1 MKKNKFLSLIVVFL
15 FAFNALS
22 DFKSDIKI
30 NSNSIEFLKESK
42 KINFF
47 DSVEINSKY
56 VNIKAESAT
65 YDQKEDVISFSG
77 KPSIIKSKKDGNL
90 FNGKAE
96 KILFFNDEKVHLI
109 GNASMKYEDISIS
122 SNIIIFNPQSGK
134 MTSGWQF
141 MLEVKQITKSIKD
154 KKILSQISFEVGKGE
169 IYGLLGPNG
178 AGKTTTF
185 YIIAGLINSEEG
197 KILLLDEDISDLPM
211 HKRSKLGIKYLP
223 QEPSIFQGLTV
234 YENLRGLAELSL
246 QNQNDIKEFI
256 ESSIE
261 EFGLSEISNLKGR
274 QLSGGQR
281 RKVEIART
289 LAAKP
294 KVILMDEP
302 FAGIDPIAIEDIKN
316 VLKKLVDKNIGVL
329 ITDHNVRETL
339 EICNQAAIINNGEI
353 IAEGDKDELINNK
366 LVKKVYLGDMY
377 N

>member
-77 KPSIIKSKKDGNL
+77 KPSIIKSNKDGNL

-134 MTSGWQF
+134 MTSG
-141 MLEVKQITKSIKD
+141 
-154 KKILSQISFEVGKGE
+154 
-169 IYGLLGPNG
+169 
-178 AGKTTTF
+178 
-185 YIIAGLINSEEG
+185 
-197 KILLLDEDISDLPM
+197 
-211 HKRSKLGIKYLP
+211 
-223 QEPSIFQGLTV
+223 
-234 YENLRGLAELSL
+234 
-246 QNQNDIKEFI
+246 
-256 ESSIE
+256 
-261 EFGLSEISNLKGR
+261 
-274 QLSGGQR
+274 
-281 RKVEIART
+281 
-289 LAAKP
+289 
-294 KVILMDEP
+294 
-302 FAGIDPIAIEDIKN
+302 
-316 VLKKLVDKNIGVL
+316 
-329 ITDHNVRETL
+329 
-339 EICNQAAIINNGEI
+339 
-353 IAEGDKDELINNK
+353 
-366 LVKKVYLGDMY
+366 
-377 N
+377 

>member
-77 KPSIIKSKKDGNL
+77 KPSIIKSKKGGNL

-134 MTSGWQF
+134 MTSG
-141 MLEVKQITKSIKD
+141 
-154 KKILSQISFEVGKGE
+154 
-169 IYGLLGPNG
+169 
-178 AGKTTTF
+178 
-185 YIIAGLINSEEG
+185 
-197 KILLLDEDISDLPM
+197 
-211 HKRSKLGIKYLP
+211 
-223 QEPSIFQGLTV
+223 
-234 YENLRGLAELSL
+234 
-246 QNQNDIKEFI
+246 
-256 ESSIE
+256 
-261 EFGLSEISNLKGR
+261 
-274 QLSGGQR
+274 
-281 RKVEIART
+281 
-289 LAAKP
+289 
-294 KVILMDEP
+294 
-302 FAGIDPIAIEDIKN
+302 
-316 VLKKLVDKNIGVL
+316 
-329 ITDHNVRETL
+329 
-339 EICNQAAIINNGEI
+339 
-353 IAEGDKDELINNK
+353 
-366 LVKKVYLGDMY
+366 
-377 N
+377 

>member
-77 KPSIIKSKKDGNL
+77 KPSFIKSKKDGNL

-134 MTSGWQF
+134 MTSG
-141 MLEVKQITKSIKD
+141 
-154 KKILSQISFEVGKGE
+154 
-169 IYGLLGPNG
+169 
-178 AGKTTTF
+178 
-185 YIIAGLINSEEG
+185 
-197 KILLLDEDISDLPM
+197 
-211 HKRSKLGIKYLP
+211 
-223 QEPSIFQGLTV
+223 
-234 YENLRGLAELSL
+234 
-246 QNQNDIKEFI
+246 
-256 ESSIE
+256 
-261 EFGLSEISNLKGR
+261 
-274 QLSGGQR
+274 
-281 RKVEIART
+281 
-289 LAAKP
+289 
-294 KVILMDEP
+294 
-302 FAGIDPIAIEDIKN
+302 
-316 VLKKLVDKNIGVL
+316 
-329 ITDHNVRETL
+329 
-339 EICNQAAIINNGEI
+339 
-353 IAEGDKDELINNK
+353 
-366 LVKKVYLGDMY
+366 
-377 N
+377 